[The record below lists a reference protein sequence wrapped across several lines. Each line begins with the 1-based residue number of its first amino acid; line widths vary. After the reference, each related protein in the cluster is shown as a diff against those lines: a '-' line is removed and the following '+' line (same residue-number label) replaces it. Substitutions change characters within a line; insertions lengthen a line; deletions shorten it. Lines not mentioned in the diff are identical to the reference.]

1 MTIVRQGLSAAGQGA
16 MVSQRILIIEPSRII
31 RLLLDIHLRQAG
43 HRVIVTDGPQEGLHV
58 LRGLNK
64 DVPDVIF
71 LAVHAQRKEDYQ
83 VIHYLQEHAHYA
95 HTTMVPMLTQEES
108 ERELRTLART
118 HSPCLIKPFRI
129 QDALSLAFFAGSAVL
144 PGTGEVASGER
155 E

>member
-1 MTIVRQGLSAAGQGA
+1 MTIVRQGLAAGRG
-16 MVSQRILIIEPSRII
+16 MIVSQRILIIEPSRII

-43 HRVIVTDGPQEGLHV
+43 HRVIVTDGPQEGLRV

-64 DVPDVIF
+64 DVPDLIF
-71 LAVHAQRKEDYQ
+71 MAVHAQCKEDYQ

-95 HTTMVPMLTQEES
+95 HTTMVPMLTRKES

-129 QDALSLAFFAGSAVL
+129 QDALSLAFFSGGSCL
-144 PGTGEVASGER
+144 PGASEVESGER
-155 E
+155 G